1 MEGAIYIRCCRLETS
16 FLSPVLHRRRK
27 NDGSGVDGIS
37 VVYSNNDRVTGECF
51 FFYTSRGDS
60 ERILSVIKREKQYQ
74 MSSPL
79 DLQPVTARVSH
90 PSLFTPDKVIDCKMT
105 HRQAH
110 NISIGLCVRI
120 DFFALN
126 LLRCQGF
133 VKFLRSLYVS
143 IYCACFKNCHVLM
156 VNIYSSINRKPK

>member
-1 MEGAIYIRCCRLETS
+1 M
-16 FLSPVLHRRRK
+16 FL
-27 NDGSGVDGIS
+27 
-37 VVYSNNDRVTGECF
+37 
-51 FFYTSRGDS
+51 FYTSRGDS

-110 NISIGLCVRI
+110 NISIGLCARI
-120 DFFALN
+120 DFFTLN

-133 VKFLRSLYVS
+133 VKFLRSLYVN
-143 IYCACFKNCHVLM
+143 IYCACFNNCHVLM